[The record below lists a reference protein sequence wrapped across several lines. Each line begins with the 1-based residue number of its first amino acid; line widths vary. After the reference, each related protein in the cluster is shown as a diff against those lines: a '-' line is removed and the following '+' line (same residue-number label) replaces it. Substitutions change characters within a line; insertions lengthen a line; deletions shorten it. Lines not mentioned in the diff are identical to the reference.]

1 MAFRLPSNLA
11 VGRQYQVGSLGD
23 VEVLESSLPPAS
35 RLLVGLVFERR
46 YEGFEADCERAEQEL
61 RKIEGLRTWP
71 ELDGFVT
78 PDPDGEPIAWVS
90 YVSSPTWWAWIA
102 GILGGIFL
110 LPIVA
115 ILPFWIIEKLF
126 PGLTEALMAFMTMGL
141 VAMIAL
147 PMVKSL
153 RPSEGRGG

>member
-23 VEVLESSLPPAS
+23 VEVLENSLPPAS
-35 RLLVGLVFERR
+35 RLLVALAFERR

-71 ELDGFVT
+71 ELDRFVT
-78 PDPDGEPIAWVS
+78 ADEDQPVVWIH
-90 YVSSPTWWAWIA
+90 YLSSPAWWAWIA

-110 LPIVA
+110 LPIIAVF
-115 ILPFWIIEKLF
+115 PFWIIEKLF
-126 PGLTEALMAFMTMGL
+126 PGFTEALVALMTMGL

-153 RPSEGRGG
+153 SRPSEGRGG